1 MSNYRRY
8 YNELST
14 IIFLTF
20 VTYKR
25 RNILLENIDIFKQSL
40 KFAKQKFEFEIVAIC
55 VLQNHCHMLISTKNP
70 NEVPKIVRTIKYNFS
85 TNIPEIYYCKNLS
98 EFAIKRGEKGVWQ
111 RRYYDH
117 IIRNENDLNRH
128 LDSIHYNSMKHY
140 HISPKD
146 WKYSSFEKFVN
157 LGFYDDDWCNF
168 GDKNLIC
175 ELDLE

>member
-40 KFAKQKFEFEIVAIC
+40 KFTKQKFEFEIVAIC
-55 VLQNHCHMLISTKNP
+55 VLQNHCHMLISTKSP

-98 EFAIKRGEKGVWQ
+98 ESAINRGEKGVWQ

-128 LDSIHYNSMKHY
+128 LDYIHYNSMKHY

-157 LGFYDDDWCNF
+157 FGFYSNDWCNF

>member
-25 RNILLENIDIFKQSL
+25 R
-40 KFAKQKFEFEIVAIC
+40 
-55 VLQNHCHMLISTKNP
+55 
-70 NEVPKIVRTIKYNFS
+70 
-85 TNIPEIYYCKNLS
+85 
-98 EFAIKRGEKGVWQ
+98 
-111 RRYYDH
+111 YYDH

-128 LDSIHYNSMKHY
+128 LDYIHYNSIKHY